1 MARGDPG
8 EATYTPEVMPEDFPR
23 KLTPRIDV
31 QEAGMA
37 GRAIGDIANTLDQKY
52 KADTATWAGEQIS
65 NFRVQALKTLD
76 DMKGQVQGDPSDFTS
91 KYLAAFDKQAQP
103 LTDTGNPVAH
113 AMIQKGLGDLRN
125 TLTEHSM
132 EWEATQRVAYRTD
145 AIKTGLQNQLPLV
158 EAHPELA
165 DQVGS
170 TLMDQINTVGGNPSQ
185 RLGMARSMHEQL
197 SEAAAYGLARQ
208 NPRGVLDTLNNPSGS
223 FDATKAPGMVK
234 PGNLDPY
241 NRPILNN
248 PDGSYSTTSS
258 ISIGTDDG
266 EVLIPTVVNGKRLSE
281 QAAIAQYKRTG
292 ENFGTFK
299 DPDSADKFATALH
312 NDQARHIEGASPILT
327 GLTVDQIERVR
338 SRANQHLA
346 DPVFAALSQNDISGA
361 QRQLN
366 QNADV
371 MDPHTYESVQRGILA
386 TQEHQIVMQEKNQKL
401 ASDNL
406 SKEGDSLL
414 ANGQLT
420 ARWIEG
426 HRNTLEPN
434 EFRYFYKALSGTDES
449 ATNPR
454 VFADLYL
461 KAANGQDVR
470 DDARSALVDSHTLS
484 RADFTKI
491 AGLVDTERPG
501 WFKRGTQSIAG
512 SLDPGQLNPDPDA
525 HHSRALALQDWEDW
539 AQKHPQATDKEAE
552 VMSNT
557 ISDHYRIVPA
567 ASTVLSMKAPLY
579 LTGTRAQP
587 VDEQGK
593 PDPMLNATARRTMA
607 ALKAGE
613 INAQEAQEQAL
624 LIQQY
629 RTIAQRQSQ
638 AAADAAK
645 KKASQ

>member
-37 GRAIGDIANTLDQKY
+37 GRAVGDIANTLDQKY

-91 KYLAAFDKQAQP
+91 KYLASFDKQAQP

-185 RLGMARSMHEQL
+185 RLTMARSMHEQL

-208 NPRGVLDTLNNPSGS
+208 NPRGVLDALNNPEH
-223 FDATKAPGMVK
+223 APTQ
-234 PGNLDPY
+234 
-241 NRPILNN
+241 I
-248 PDGSYSTTSS
+248 
-258 ISIGTDDG
+258 
-266 EVLIPTVVNGKRLSE
+266 
-281 QAAIAQYKRTG
+281 Q
-292 ENFGTFK
+292 
-299 DPDSADKFATALH
+299 
-312 NDQARHIEGASPILT
+312 

-338 SRANQHLA
+338 ARANQHLA

-386 TQEHQIVMQEKNQKL
+386 TQEHQVVMQEKNQKL

-491 AGLVDTERPG
+491 AGLVDGERPG

-539 AQKHPQATDKEAE
+539 AQKHPQASDKEAE
-552 VMSNT
+552 TMSNT

-613 INAQEAQEQAL
+613 ISAQEAQEQAL